1 MSDYYVSA
9 SRGSDATGDG
19 SAASPWK
26 TIGKAAGPTPAAT
39 LSGPTTIYVEPGV
52 YYEGFTLGLAPTS
65 TNTLRIVGDCDGAGF
80 AAGGYATPR
89 VGIVEW
95 AAWSDDANVMAVPCL
110 SATSKGFVTLERI
123 KFIGGM
129 GTSTFKG
136 SCVSVVGG
144 SGWTVRDCIF
154 LANERSGNANSAV
167 SLVGATGG
175 GAMDHVVERCDLTS
189 AAPYQSSCLD
199 LAAYEQAAEYDANVA
214 VRNCR
219 FIPTCGNQGV
229 GVTVRSAGGTGGKLA
244 RGFLVEHCT
253 VFGNGFGIRFYPG
266 VAGKPLSAPN
276 VVRGC
281 LIQGVGTGIEAGDST
296 HVAEDYNVL
305 NAATVRTNVPVG
317 ANSAANVRPSLDLGD
332 GRLAGVPYRPFL
344 EPIAGPLGT
353 GRVPSGFPAADL
365 TGRARPEGL
374 GSTSAA
380 AGALERHDTGTPDAT
395 YADGGSGLCL
405 KLTGP
410 ASSEVTVPVPATSTT
425 LSVKVRWDGDH
436 GDAAKPQAVLLA
448 DAAAGVATAQV
459 VTASSTGGAGSTP
472 NAYETLT
479 FAPFTPPAAGVVR
492 LRLVSRSATGTGVA
506 YFDSVAVG

>member
-1 MSDYYVSA
+1 MANFYVSA
-9 SRGSDATGDG
+9 TRGSDSTGTG
-19 SAASPWK
+19 TAASPWK
-26 TIGKAAGPTPAAT
+26 TIGKAAGPSPAAA

-123 KFIGGM
+123 KFIGGQ
-129 GTSTFKG
+129 GTGTYKG

-144 SGWTVRDCIF
+144 SGWTLRDCIF
-154 LANERSGNANSAV
+154 LATERNSNANSAV
-167 SLVGATGG
+167 ALIGATGG
-175 GAMDHVVERCDLTS
+175 GPMNHVVERCDLYST
-189 AAPYQSSCLD
+189 APYQSACLD
-199 LAAYEQAAEYDANVA
+199 LAAYEQAAEYDVNVA

-219 FIPTCGNQGV
+219 LIPTCGNQGI
-229 GVTVRSAGGTGGKLA
+229 GITVRSAGGSGGKLA

-253 VFGNGFGIRFYPG
+253 VFGNGFAIRVYPG
-266 VAGKPLSAPN
+266 VAGKPLAAPN

-281 LIQGVGTGIEAGDST
+281 LIQGTGTGIEAGDAT

-305 NAATVRTNVPVG
+305 NAATPRTNVSVG

-332 GRLAGVPYRPFL
+332 GRLAGVPYRPYL

-353 GRVPSGFPAADL
+353 GRVPSGFPAVDL

-380 AGALERHDTGTPDAT
+380 CGALERHDTGEPDAT
-395 YADGGSGLCL
+395 FADVGSASCL
-405 KLTGP
+405 ALRGP
-410 ASSEVTVPVPATSTT
+410 GSLERPVLVDPVPTT
-425 LSVKVRWDGDH
+425 IRVKVRWDGGH
-436 GDAAKPQAVLLA
+436 GDAAKPRAVLLA
-448 DAAAGVATAQV
+448 NPEVGLLADQV
-459 VTASSTGGAGSTP
+459 VTATSTGGVGSAP

-479 FAPFTPPAAGVVR
+479 FTPFTPTRAGAVM
-492 LRLVSRSATGTGVA
+492 LRLVSRSASGSGAA
-506 YFDSVAVG
+506 YFDSITLS